1 MVEVIQGLP
10 IDEIVLDG
18 EILALQK
25 SGRPHPFQVTMRRF
39 GRTLD
44 VEVMLRRISSLRN
57 EVDHVIVSPHW
68 GEERFLIPSPVQIE
82 QARALAAYRGDDAL
96 RARIEEL
103 ASKHTEGE
111 LTDSEQAEYEGH
123 VQANQ
128 FIAILQAKA
137 KKLLDN
143 GSSA

>member
-1 MVEVIQGLP
+1 MATTVDLAAFNRGTDP
-10 IDEIVLDG
+10 ILDFFS
-18 EILALQK
+18 I
-25 SGRPHPFQVTMRRF
+25 
-39 GRTLD
+39 D
-44 VEVMLRRISSLRN
+44 
-57 EVDHVIVSPHW
+57 
-68 GEERFLIPSPVQIE
+68 
-82 QARALAAYRGDDAL
+82 QARALAAYRGDDSL

-111 LTDSEQAEYEGH
+111 LTDSERAEYEGY
-123 VQANQ
+123 VQANK